1 MTDLRYDIELSDE
14 DKNQVF
20 KKPLIV
26 GRCSYRKCGI
36 KIYLD
41 QNDGYYR
48 HFNDGGGIAIKK
60 RENYFCSAEH
70 LMQYLDD
77 IHNKENVPF
86 ILNMK
91 GGKKKTNKRKFRKK
105 RKTKKRKNKKRKIKN
120 LKKKK

>member
-1 MTDLRYDIELSDE
+1 MNKFHNDMELSDDE
-14 DKNQVF
+14 KEKVF
-20 KKPLIV
+20 KKPLII
-26 GRCSYRKCGI
+26 GRCSYRRCGI

-60 RENYFCSAEH
+60 QENYFCSAEH
-70 LMQYLDD
+70 FMQYLDD

-105 RKTKKRKNKKRKIKN
+105 RKTKKRKTKKRKIKK